1 MLSKNVRNII
11 LNTSVAL
18 SIVLTS
24 AVVPAYFNQAFTVAE
39 ASTTSI
45 MKATANV
52 NMRTGAG
59 AGYAIILTIPEG
71 AQVTLVSSA
80 NGWSKVTY
88 NGKTGYASN
97 TYLAAVTATAPT
109 TTSAM
114 KTTANVNM
122 RTGAGTGYAVILTI
136 PEGAQV
142 TLLSSAN
149 GWAKLTYNGKTG
161 YASST
166 YLAAVTATVPAPTA
180 PTTVSVTKTTSN
192 LNMRSGAGTG
202 YGILMTIP
210 SGKEVK
216 VNSTS
221 NGWTNVSYGGKTGYV
236 SSTYL
241 KTTTVSAPVTTP
253 TPTPTPP
260 PAPAETV
267 SVTKTTVNLNM
278 RSGAGTFYG
287 ILLTI
292 PSGTQV
298 KVNSTTSGWTNVSY
312 GGKTGYVSSAYLK
325 TTTVSAPIPTPTPT
339 PTPIPTP
346 PPAPA
351 ETVSVT
357 KTNVNVNMR
366 SGAGT
371 GYGILLTIPSG
382 TEVKV
387 NSTTSG
393 WTNVSY
399 GGKTGYVSS
408 QYLTTTNV
416 PVTPP
421 TTPPAPTETVPVT
434 KTNANVNMR
443 SGAGTGYGIILT
455 IPSGTEVKVNSTANG
470 WTNVTY
476 GGKTGYVTSQY
487 LTTISEVPPTVPVEV
502 KLPSVLVLED
512 IKTAYDNVD
521 VKINGY
527 SVSDSGVNALTVTL
541 DGRDIPVTRGQR
553 TDLSS
558 LYSNYTN
565 LDNIGFSFSVGKASL
580 SVGKHTMVVKATSN
594 DGTTKTNTYSF
605 QMTKPAPAISISG
618 VTDGQDVPTGTIAFT
633 GFAVNIDGVASV
645 KYYVNGSAKTDLLYG
660 KASSATGGYSAY
672 TGYRNA
678 NFTFSVNSALLVKP
692 INSIKVELT
701 GTDGTVYEKSVILRG
716 AGSEN
721 YVAESYGNSL
731 DYYVGL
737 ESAKSSLTKG
747 AQTSNTIKNYM
758 DPANYIYDDAN
769 KYIFMDLSYEE
780 GNYNV
785 TAEDLNKFLVGKGVL
800 ADQGAAYLEAANTY
814 KVNPYYLI
822 AHSILETGRGTS
834 VLSKGQ
840 YVTDTYT
847 RFGDKSSIVVGGVP
861 VEDRTKLVYNVFGIG
876 AWDSD
881 PNLWGKQKA
890 YTEKWF
896 TVADAI
902 KGGAKWIST
911 NYTNRLNYNQNTLYK
926 MRYNI
931 AEGNNHE
938 YATDLGW
945 AVKQA
950 ARIKTQLDTM
960 GIKPESLKFIY
971 PKFK

>member
-24 AVVPAYFNQAFTVAE
+24 AAVPAYFNQTFTVAE

-149 GWAKLTYNGKTG
+149 GWAKVTYNGKTG

-202 YGILMTIP
+202 YGILLTIP

-253 TPTPTPP
+253 TPTPTPTPP

-287 ILLTI
+287 IL
-292 PSGTQV
+292 
-298 KVNSTTSGWTNVSY
+298 
-312 GGKTGYVSSAYLK
+312 
-325 TTTVSAPIPTPTPT
+325 
-339 PTPIPTP
+339 
-346 PPAPA
+346 
-351 ETVSVT
+351 
-357 KTNVNVNMR
+357 
-366 SGAGT
+366 
-371 GYGILLTIPSG
+371 
-382 TEVKV
+382 
-387 NSTTSG
+387 
-393 WTNVSY
+393 
-399 GGKTGYVSS
+399 
-408 QYLTTTNV
+408 
-416 PVTPP
+416 
-421 TTPPAPTETVPVT
+421 
-434 KTNANVNMR
+434 
-443 SGAGTGYGIILT
+443 LT

-502 KLPSVLVLED
+502 ALPSVLVLED

-580 SVGKHTMVVKATSN
+580 SVGNHTMVVKATSN

-618 VTDGQDVPTGTIAFT
+618 VTDGQDVPTGTIAVT

-660 KASSATGGYSAY
+660 EASSATGSYSAY

-701 GTDGTVYEKSVILRG
+701 GTDGTVYEKSLILRG

-822 AHSILETGRGTS
+822 AHSILETGHGTS

-847 RFGDKSSIVVGGVP
+847 RFGDKSSIVVGGVA

-950 ARIKTQLDTM
+950 ARIKTQLDAM